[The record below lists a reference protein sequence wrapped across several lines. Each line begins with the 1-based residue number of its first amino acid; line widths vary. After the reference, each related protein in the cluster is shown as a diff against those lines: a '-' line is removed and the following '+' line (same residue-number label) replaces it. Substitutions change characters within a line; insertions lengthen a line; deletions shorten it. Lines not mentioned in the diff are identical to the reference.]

1 MYFNQRSSAQKQN
14 FSPGFTLIE
23 LLVVLV
29 ILGIIGVTVAPRI
42 LGKPD
47 EAKKIKAAT
56 TIEALS
62 TALKLYKLDNG
73 VYPTTSQGL
82 EALVRKPESGNTDD
96 WQEGGYLEKGKVPR
110 DPWGNPFVYMCPGA
124 HGDFDIV
131 SYGADGAPG
140 GEGKYADIKSW
151 EIE

>member
-1 MYFNQRSSAQKQN
+1 MYSNQRSSVQKKN

-56 TIEALS
+56 TIEAIS

-73 VYPTTSQGL
+73 AYPTTSQGL
-82 EALVRKPESGNTDD
+82 EALVRKPESGNTDN

-110 DPWGNPFVYMCPGA
+110 DPWGNPFVYMCPGV
-124 HGDFDIV
+124 HGDFDII

>member
-1 MYFNQRSSAQKQN
+1 RA
-14 FSPGFTLIE
+14 GFTLIE

-29 ILGIIGVTVAPRI
+29 ILGIIGITVAPRI

-47 EAKKIKAAT
+47 EAKQVKAKT

-62 TALKLYKLDNG
+62 TALKMYKLDNG
-73 VYPTTSQGL
+73 AYPTTSHGL
-82 EALVRKPESGNTDD
+82 EALVRKPESSGMDN
-96 WQEGGYLEKGKVPR
+96 WQEGGYLEKGSVPK
-110 DPWGNPFVYMCPGA
+110 DPWGNPYVYLAPGT
-124 HGDFDIV
+124 HGDFDLV

-140 GEGKYADIKSW
+140 GEGKFADIKSW

>member
-1 MYFNQRSSAQKQN
+1 MYSNQRSSVQKKN

-56 TIEALS
+56 TIEAIS

-73 VYPTTSQGL
+73 AYPTTSQGL
-82 EALVRKPESGNTDD
+82 EALVRKPESGNTDN
-96 WQEGGYLEKGKVPR
+96 WQEGGYLEKGKVPA
-110 DPWGNPFVYMCPGA
+110 DPWGNPFVYMCPGV
-124 HGDFDIV
+124 HGDFDII

>member
-1 MYFNQRSSAQKQN
+1 MQKKN

-56 TIEALS
+56 TIEAIS

-73 VYPTTSQGL
+73 AYPTTSQGL
-82 EALVRKPESGNTDD
+82 EALVRKPESGNTDN

-110 DPWGNPFVYMCPGA
+110 DPWGNPFVYMCPGV
-124 HGDFDIV
+124 HGDFDII

>member
-1 MYFNQRSSAQKQN
+1 MYSNQRSSVQKKT

-29 ILGIIGVTVAPRI
+29 ILGIIGITVAPRI

-47 EAKKIKAAT
+47 EARKVKAAT

-73 VYPTTSQGL
+73 AYPTTSQGL
-82 EALVRKPESGNTDD
+82 ESLVRKPESGNTDN
-96 WQEGGYLEKGKVPR
+96 WQEGGYLEKGKVPE